1 MWRFAWQSLVT
12 RPTRTSLAVLGL
24 TIPILAILGLFSLT
38 QGIRSLMGDTLAKMN
53 GLMVLRANSPAPVFS
68 DLPAAL
74 AGVLRRLPGTRI
86 VGPEVWK
93 ICPPIEGRNLMA
105 RAAVEML
112 TRKDDRR
119 FSAMAESILL
129 EGMQLPEHLHLKSA
143 VFAHGLLPRER
154 GGGRYFRMEDVGK
167 PVVMISTKIARQ
179 YPNNDGSPK
188 KVGQTLEVGGKP
200 FTIIGL
206 YETGS
211 LLIDDTVVM
220 EITTAR
226 ALLGL
231 GQGAVSAYYVE
242 PNEDTN
248 MNDLAARIARAVP
261 EVEVR
266 TMSQFNLQVGNIM
279 GKLDLFL
286 LMTVGLALLVGGV
299 GIANTMLMSATERF
313 VEFGV
318 MRANGWTSG
327 NVLGL
332 VTAESAC
339 LGLLSG
345 LVASVLALA
354 GIALVNAWLSGSELA
369 LQVTPGLIAA
379 SNATAVAIATLAGL
393 YPAWRASRMTPMD
406 AIRNEAS

>member
-1 MWRFAWQSLVT
+1 MWRFAWQNLVT
-12 RPTRTSLAVLGL
+12 RPTRTALAVLGL

-53 GLMVLRANSPAPVFS
+53 GLMVLRANAPAPVFS
-68 DLPAAL
+68 DLPVSL
-74 AGVLRRLPGTRI
+74 AGDLRRVPGTRI
-86 VGPEVWK
+86 VGPEILK

-112 TRKDDRR
+112 TRKDESR
-119 FSAMAESILL
+119 FGAFAESILL

-143 VFAHGLLPRER
+143 VFEHGLLPKER

-167 PVVMISTKIARQ
+167 SVVMISTKIARQ
-179 YPNNDGSPK
+179 YPNSDGTPK
-188 KVGQTLEVGGKP
+188 KVGETLQVGGKP

-226 ALLGL
+226 ALLSL
-231 GQGAVSAYYVE
+231 GRDAVSAFYVE
-242 PNEDTN
+242 PEQDVN
-248 MNDLAARIARAVP
+248 MNDLAARITRAIP
-261 EVEVR
+261 EVQVR
-266 TMSQFNLQVGNIM
+266 TMSQYNLQVGNIM

-318 MRANGWTSG
+318 MRANGWTSR

-369 LQVTPGLIAA
+369 LRVTPGLIAA
-379 SNATAVAIATLAGL
+379 SNATAVIIATVAGL

>member
-12 RPTRTSLAVLGL
+12 RPTRTCLAVLGL

-53 GLMVLRANSPAPVFS
+53 GLMVVRANAPAPVFS
-68 DLPAAL
+68 DLPATL
-74 AGVLRRLPGTRI
+74 ADDLRRLPGTR
-86 VGPEVWK
+86 VVAPEVWK
-93 ICPPIEGRNLMA
+93 ICPPIEGRNLLA

-112 TRKDDRR
+112 TRKDDSR
-119 FSAMAESILL
+119 FSAIARSILL
-129 EGMQLPEHLHLKSA
+129 EGMKLPEHLHLKSA
-143 VFAHGLLPRER
+143 VFEHGLLPAER

-167 PVVMISTKIARQ
+167 PVVMISTKIARD
-179 YPNNDGSPK
+179 YPNSDRSPK
-188 KVGQTLEVGGKP
+188 KVGETLQVGGKP

-211 LLIDDTVVM
+211 MMVDDTVVM

-231 GQGAVSAYYVE
+231 GRDDVSTYYIE
-242 PNEDTN
+242 PNQDTN
-248 MNDLAARIARAVP
+248 VNDLADRIAGAVP
-261 EVEVR
+261 DVEVR
-266 TMSQFNLQVGNIM
+266 TMSQLNLRVGNIM

-299 GIANTMLMSATERF
+299 GIANTMLMSATERY

-345 LVASVLALA
+345 LVASVLALV
-354 GIALVNAWLSGSELA
+354 GIAIVNAWLSGSELA
-369 LQVTPGLIAA
+369 LQMTPGLVLA
-379 SNATAVAIATLAGL
+379 SNATAVAIATVAGL